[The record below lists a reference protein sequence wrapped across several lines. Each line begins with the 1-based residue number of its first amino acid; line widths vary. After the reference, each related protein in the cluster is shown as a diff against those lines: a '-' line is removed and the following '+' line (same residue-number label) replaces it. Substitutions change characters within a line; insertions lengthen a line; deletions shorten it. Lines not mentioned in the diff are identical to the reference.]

1 MKCLEIRRSPS
12 SWKKASI
19 MPIHKK
25 EQASEEKLQF
35 NFNLILISLLPIYGK
50 MFDSVY
56 VFLCENLLLTPNQSG
71 FRPDGSTISQLL
83 SITDKIY
90 STFDEFPLR
99 ETRILFLDISKA
111 FNKVWHN
118 SLLFK
123 LKSYGIS
130 GCLFIVLKTLNNR
143 QQHVVLNGKSCIWSA
158 ITAGVPQ
165 DSVLGPLL
173 FLIYINDLVDNI
185 SSEAKLSTVV
195 YDVDIT
201 ADTLNR
207 DLEII
212 SNWAAVEDAIQS

>member
-1 MKCLEIRRSPS
+1 MKCLEIGRSPS
-12 SWKKASI
+12 SWKKASVL
-19 MPIHKK
+19 PIHKK

-90 STFDEFPLR
+90 STLDEFPLR

-118 SLLFK
+118 SLLF
-123 LKSYGIS
+123 
-130 GCLFIVLKTLNNR
+130 
-143 QQHVVLNGKSCIWSA
+143 
-158 ITAGVPQ
+158 
-165 DSVLGPLL
+165 
-173 FLIYINDLVDNI
+173 
-185 SSEAKLSTVV
+185 
-195 YDVDIT
+195 
-201 ADTLNR
+201 
-207 DLEII
+207 
-212 SNWAAVEDAIQS
+212 